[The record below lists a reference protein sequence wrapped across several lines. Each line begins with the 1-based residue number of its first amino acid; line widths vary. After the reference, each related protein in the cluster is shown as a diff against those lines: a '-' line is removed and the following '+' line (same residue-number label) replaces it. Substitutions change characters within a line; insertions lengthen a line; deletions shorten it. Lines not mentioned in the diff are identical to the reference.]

1 MKFYY
6 VYMLR
11 CSDESIYVGLT
22 NSIARRLVEH
32 QLGKK
37 PECYTNTRRPLRMIF
52 HQEFMQFDQAKQY
65 EKKIK
70 KWSRRKKLA
79 LANEN
84 YELLKF
90 LSMCK
95 NETNSKN
102 YKK

>member
-37 PECYTNTRRPLRMIF
+37 PECYTYTRRPLRMIF

-65 EKKIK
+65 E
-70 KWSRRKKLA
+70 RK
-79 LANEN
+79 
-84 YELLKF
+84 LK
-90 LSMCK
+90 SGAEVK
-95 NETNSKN
+95 N
-102 YKK
+102 